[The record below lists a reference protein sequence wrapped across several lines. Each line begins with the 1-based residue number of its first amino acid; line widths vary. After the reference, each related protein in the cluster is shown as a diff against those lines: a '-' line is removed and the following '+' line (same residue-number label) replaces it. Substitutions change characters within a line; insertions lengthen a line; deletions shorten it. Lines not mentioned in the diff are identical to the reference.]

1 MASNKMLIDMDRA
14 NDKKQKMMM
23 QSSKFTDGEEPL
35 IIESSADEGNNMLK
49 LGGVA
54 G

>member
-23 QSSKFTDGEEPL
+23 QSKFTDGEEPL